1 MTDPIRHD
9 AENQRYELD
18 LEGETAFIG
27 YSRDGDRL
35 TLNTTQVP
43 PPLEGRGIAAR
54 LTAHVLDEARREGL
68 KVVPLCSDS
77 AAYIRRHPDQAD
89 LLA

>member
-1 MTDPIRHD
+1 MTDTIRHD
-9 AENQRYELD
+9 AQNQRYELD
-18 LEGETAFIG
+18 LKGETAFIG
-27 YSRDGDRL
+27 YSRAGNQL
-35 TLNTTQVP
+35 ILNTTQVP

-54 LTAHVLDEARREGL
+54 LTAHVLEEARREGL
-68 KVVPLCSDS
+68 KIVPLCSYS